1 MRIEI
6 TLAKATPLP
15 AGALEALTQE
25 FTTRIDKQF
34 DDPQVSCKK
43 RGKAPMTG
51 SIRNNPPCVVAPPG
65 FCVPVFFNASPP
77 IFYPQAVTSVLLI

>member
-34 DDPQVSCKK
+34 DDPQVQVRYAGANGISVM
-43 RGKAPMTG
+43 GG
-51 SIRNNPPCVVAPPG
+51 SKEDKELITTILQETWESADDW
-65 FCVPVFFNASPP
+65 FD
-77 IFYPQAVTSVLLI
+77 PQ